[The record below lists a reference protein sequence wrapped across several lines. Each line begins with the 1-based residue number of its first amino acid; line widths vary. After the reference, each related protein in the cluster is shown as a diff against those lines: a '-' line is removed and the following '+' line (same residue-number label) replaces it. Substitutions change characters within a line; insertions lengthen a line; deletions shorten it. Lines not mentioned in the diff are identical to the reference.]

1 MFDNILVVCVGNICR
16 SPALELLLKARF
28 PDKQISS
35 AGLGAL
41 VGKPVDPEMK
51 KQLLSDG
58 IDPQAH
64 VARQLNREMLNRADV
79 VLVMEPGHRNAIADI
94 LPGAMGKTFLAGK
107 WLGDE
112 SVGDPYRKSPEVFA
126 ICYAQ
131 LVECADSWV
140 SKL

>member
-1 MFDNILVVCVGNICR
+1 MFDRILVVCVGNICR
-16 SPALELLLKARF
+16 SPALERLLQSRL
-28 PDKQISS
+28 PDKQVSS

-41 VGKPVDPEMK
+41 VGKPIDAEMK
-51 KQLLSDG
+51 KQLLEG
-58 IDPQAH
+58 GVDPEGHA
-64 VARQLNREMLNRADV
+64 ARQLNRDMLNQADI
-79 VLVMEPGHRNAIADI
+79 VLVMEPGHRKAIADI
-94 LPGAMGKTFLAGK
+94 LPGAMAKTFLAGK

-126 ICYAQ
+126 ICFAQ